1 MPLITKKPATPKP
14 MFPCSVCGAN
24 AWWWRQAS
32 LFGWEQPGKW
42 LCGRCHPDP
51 RKEQPCQDAG
61 EQ

>member
-14 MFPCSVCGAN
+14 MFPCHVCGAN

-32 LFGWEQPGKW
+32 LSGWEQPGEW

-51 RKEQPCQDAG
+51 RKEPPCQDAG